1 MEFNP
6 SELVIIAGRPTV
18 GKTTLALT
26 MLYNLAVERSIPSA
40 IFCMQMSS
48 EQLAQR
54 FLGNIL
60 GPKKIQSG
68 NLTPKEWERFDS
80 QMQQM
85 HKAPLYIEDSPALT
99 IPELQTTAK
108 EMVRE
113 DEVQIIFIDNLQ
125 LIDGRDPSCDS
136 KTEEHSFVVRK
147 LKELAT
153 ELQIPIVALS
163 QLSAPQTPRQNN
175 RPRIDD
181 LEEWSLPIRQ
191 YADRI
196 CFLHHSDDCCPN
208 EEKHQSGEAEF
219 IIHDHRKHSES
230 TTTIQYIYENQHLKF
245 IND

>member
-1 MEFNP
+1 MEAIMGFNP
-6 SELVIIAGRPTV
+6 SELVIIAGRPAV

-40 IFCMQMSS
+40 IFSMEISS

-54 FLGNIL
+54 FWEKIL
-60 GPKKIQSG
+60 DPQKIQSG
-68 NLTPKEWERFDS
+68 NLTPKEWKRFES

-85 HKAPLYIEDSPALT
+85 HKAPLYIEDSPTLT
-99 IPELQTTAK
+99 ISELQTTAR

-113 DEVQIIFIDNLQ
+113 DEVQIIFIDYLQ

-153 ELQIPIVALS
+153 ELQIPIVGLFNMN
-163 QLSAPQTPRQNN
+163 RQNN

-196 CFLHHSDDCCPN
+196 CFLHHPN
-208 EEKHQSGEAEF
+208 NDSEEKEKHQSGEAEF